1 MDKQEEKNITGY
13 IPVPIKKKP
22 REKLIQTLEQWK
34 IDYENATT
42 QEEKDLLWLRIEV
55 MTKSLQRE
63 KVRGFEEVAKEH
75 KKYDNETI
83 LPVRADKGSAGSDFF
98 IKEQVTL
105 EPGESKLVFTDVK
118 AYMQEDEV
126 LLIYIRSS
134 LGVKFGINL
143 KNGTGVID
151 SSYYSNPTND
161 GNIGIPLVNMSRK
174 KVVIEAGERVA
185 QGVFTKYLVT
195 DNDEVLHEERTAGFG
210 SSNRV

>member
-1 MDKQEEKNITGY
+1 MEIKLKKRSKEELIKIKNGLLIELELQQDEE
-13 IPVPIKKKP
+13 IKKD
-22 REKLIQTLEQWK
+22 IQNQIE
-34 IDYENATT
+34 
-42 QEEKDLLWLRIEV
+42 LLTYSINSHK
-55 MTKSLQRE
+55 T
-63 KVRGFEEVAKEH
+63 RGFEEVAEKH
-75 KKYDNETI
+75 KKYDSETT

-98 IKEQVTL
+98 IKEQVVL
-105 EPGESKLVFTDVK
+105 EPGESKLIFTDVK

>member
-1 MDKQEEKNITGY
+1 MDYRT
-13 IPVPIKKKP
+13 
-22 REKLIQTLEQWK
+22 RF
-34 IDYENATT
+34 
-42 QEEKDLLWLRIEV
+42 
-55 MTKSLQRE
+55 
-63 KVRGFEEVAKEH
+63 FEEVAKEH

-83 LPVRADKGSAGSDFF
+83 LPKRADKGSCGYDFQV
-98 IKEQVTL
+98 KEQVVL

-118 AYMQEDEV
+118 ACMQDNEV